1 MYCVKDREESG
12 MNQEIRA
19 EQLNDGDANT
29 HWDEERCGGGEVCRV
44 EAKWNQVFCVKQVL
58 LNEDKQWE
66 QVLEIN
72 TWGHQHVK
80 GI

>member
-29 HWDEERCGGGEVCRV
+29 HWDEERWGEERFA
-44 EAKWNQVFCVKQVL
+44 EL
-58 LNEDKQWE
+58 RLNETKCS
-66 QVLEIN
+66 VLN
-72 TWGHQHVK
+72 RFY
-80 GI
+80 